1 MQSSEKETTYNT
13 LTFCYDVKYDD
24 DLIYFASNMP
34 YTYSKLL
41 KYIDTVEKVAKL
53 NTNIYFKKE
62 TAGTTISNNI
72 CPILTLT
79 WKG

>member
-1 MQSSEKETTYNT
+1 
-13 LTFCYDVKYDD
+13 
-24 DLIYFASNMP
+24 MP

-79 WKG
+79 WKREKKKDQKRRRKKIIGIIARQHPCETISSYVM